1 MPVGTSGAF
10 AGTFYSVQPSAGH
23 SWRPATPGAAALPR
37 RLAPPHRPLVK
48 DISRPQNADDANEN
62 PKRIQHKIGS
72 VALDPGAPGEHDG
85 VGGVENPDEHKRT
98 FRPEPADE
106 AEAENSHQY
115 ADQFDGFKVTDN
127 KCIHAGILLHP
138 TGSNHKIH
146 QQLQVLRDAVCC
158 STSTAASG
166 AGHD

>member
-1 MPVGTSGAF
+1 VHLLVRFILFS
-10 AGTFYSVQPSAGH
+10 
-23 SWRPATPGAAALPR
+23 L
-37 RLAPPHRPLVK
+37 RLAIRGGQQLQERQLSRGVWHRRTGLVK